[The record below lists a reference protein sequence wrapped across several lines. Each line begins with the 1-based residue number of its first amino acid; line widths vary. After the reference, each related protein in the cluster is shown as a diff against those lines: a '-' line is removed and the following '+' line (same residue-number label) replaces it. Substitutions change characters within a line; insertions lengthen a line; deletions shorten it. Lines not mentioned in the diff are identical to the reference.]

1 MADPAREA
9 ARAAA
14 MRACD
19 AGDAALQ
26 LHRWAEAEAHYSAS
40 LDVAPTAAAFN
51 NRAAARLALHRPAE
65 ARDDALAALQL
76 DASIMDAYLRLSA
89 AHKATGDDAAALAAA
104 EAGLARVQNEHSLLA
119 SQLRDAAA
127 AARGPRA

>member
-1 MADPAREA
+1 
-9 ARAAA
+9 
-14 MRACD
+14 
-19 AGDAALQ
+19 
-26 LHRWAEAEAHYSAS
+26 
-40 LDVAPTAAAFN
+40 
-51 NRAAARLALHRPAE
+51 LALHRPAE

-104 EAGLARVQNEHSLLA
+104 EAGLARVENEHSLLA

-127 AARGPRA
+127 AARR